1 MSERALENEIETYVN
16 DGDGITVDEAIARL
30 ERRWAYRFVKRAFD
44 VAFSLGVLVFLLI
57 PGLLLCFAIRFES
70 PGSPIYRQERVGR
83 YGRPLR
89 IFKFRSMVS
98 DADDVEKHFDAAQL
112 EEWHKEHKVDND
124 PRITGV
130 GSFIRKTSLDE
141 IPQFLNV
148 LLGQMS
154 IVGPR
159 PITEEELEWF
169 TEDEKRLLL
178 SVPAGITGWWQVSA
192 RNEAT
197 FESGLRQ
204 QLELHYARN
213 AGFAMDMNVFL
224 KTFSVILKKT
234 GK

>member
-1 MSERALENEIETYVN
+1 MSEKALENEIETYMN
-16 DGDGITVDEAIARL
+16 DSETIAVSEAVARL
-30 ERRWAYRFVKRAFD
+30 ERRWFYRFVKRAFD
-44 VAFSLGVLVFLLI
+44 IAFSLGVLAFLLI
-57 PGLLLCFAIRFES
+57 PGLLLCLAIRIES

-83 YGRPLR
+83 YGKPLR
-89 IFKFRSMVS
+89 IFKFRSMVA
-98 DADDVEKHFDAAQL
+98 DADDVEIHFDAAQL

-124 PRITGV
+124 PRITRV

-154 IVGPR
+154 IIGPR

-169 TEDEKRLLL
+169 TESEKKLLL
-178 SVPAGITGWWQVSA
+178 SVPGGITGWWQVSA

-213 AGFAMDMNVFL
+213 AGFATDANVFL
-224 KTFSVILKKT
+224 KTFGVILKKT